1 MNKKNATK
9 PAWIIS
15 SYWLDMSRSLFEH
28 LDDVTGELTADQS
41 KAALVLELARIETLV
56 ADLSSR
62 FGRPGSSRKGIARAF
77 LVKATLNIPATK
89 DLIERLR
96 VDTRLRRLCGFK
108 AKVPSESTFSRAF
121 KAMADSGVL
130 DQAHERAVR
139 AHYADAVV
147 HHVSRDSTAIK
158 VREEPLAKPK
168 PEPREKQKCGRKC
181 KGEVRKRTRQETQAE
196 QSWPE
201 SLSELPKGCALGVKK
216 NSKGKQEFWI
226 GYKSHV
232 DVADGG
238 VPLSFCT
245 TSATLHDS
253 QAAIPLMKMTN
264 SRVGTVFYQLM
275 DKAYF
280 AELIFKA
287 AAALGQVAIVPAKNY
302 QTKPAV
308 PLDPAQKKRFQNRTT
323 VERFFCELKE
333 NHGGNHIR
341 VKGWAK
347 VHAHLMCGV
356 LTIFALA
363 CLRL

>member
-1 MNKKNATK
+1 
-9 PAWIIS
+9 
-15 SYWLDMSRSLFEH
+15 MSRSLFEH

-238 VPLSFCT
+238 VPLSHDIGDATRLSSRHPVDENDKLPGRDGVLPTDGQGVLCRVDLQGGRRAW
-245 TSATLHDS
+245 TS
-253 QAAIPLMKMTN
+253 
-264 SRVGTVFYQLM
+264 G
-275 DKAYF
+275 
-280 AELIFKA
+280 
-287 AAALGQVAIVPAKNY
+287 
-302 QTKPAV
+302 
-308 PLDPAQKKRFQNRTT
+308 NRTGK
-323 VERFFCELKE
+323 ELPNQARRAARSRPE
-333 NHGGNHIR
+333 ETFPEPHDGG
-341 VKGWAK
+341 K
-347 VHAHLMCGV
+347 VL
-356 LTIFALA
+356 L
-363 CLRL
+363 